1 MANDMYSAL
10 VEDQDIVGFFFAD
23 HVIGEPPRKTIIPVI
38 DLLSIGSLAQ
48 SASQYVGWKI

>member
-1 MANDMYSAL
+1 MVMANDMYSAL

-48 SASQYVGWKI
+48 STSQYVG